1 MSRNRKHLKF
11 SLSALVLAASV
22 AAPTAMGAAFAA
34 EQLSADQIIKAL
46 KPAKLT
52 RSLTLSPAEAARADH
67 EKKFISGLRNR
78 STRSLTS
85 DEREQVATIAASRP
99 SVDLEITFE
108 FNSAVIGA
116 AAAPQVAAL
125 GQALTSSGLQGRTF
139 VLAGHTD
146 AKGTDS
152 YNQGLSERRADAVK
166 RYLMER
172 YSVDVANLVT
182 VGYGKGKLKDL
193 ANPLSFENRRVQIVN
208 VDK

>member
-1 MSRNRKHLKF
+1 M
-11 SLSALVLAASV
+11 
-22 AAPTAMGAAFAA
+22 T
-34 EQLSADQIIKAL
+34 
-46 KPAKLT
+46 PAKLT

-116 AAAPQVAAL
+116 AAAPQVTAL
-125 GQALTSSGLQGRTF
+125 GQALTSSGLDGRTF

-146 AKGTDS
+146 AKGTDT

-166 RYLMER
+166 RYLMEK
-172 YSVDVANLVT
+172 YGVDAANLVT
-182 VGYGKGKLKDL
+182 VGYGKGRLKHA

-208 VDK
+208 VDR

>member
-1 MSRNRKHLKF
+1 MLRNCKRLKL
-11 SLSALVLAASV
+11 SLSARRLVAGVVGPAAIGAAS
-22 AAPTAMGAAFAA
+22 AA

-46 KPAKLT
+46 TPAKLT

-116 AAAPQVAAL
+116 AAAPQVTAL
-125 GQALTSSGLQGRTF
+125 GQALTSSGLDGRTF

-146 AKGTDS
+146 AKGTDT
-152 YNQGLSERRADAVK
+152 YNQGLSVSGAP
-166 RYLMER
+166 MQS
-172 YSVDVANLVT
+172 SVT
-182 VGYGKGKLKDL
+182 
-193 ANPLSFENRRVQIVN
+193 
-208 VDK
+208 